1 MKYFFIVIAV
11 IMSAIFAFN
20 AQLDVAGFR
29 TGEVYPL
36 AAKQGATQ
44 TLVSDRDYD
53 QRSWVRARLEAACPT
68 TLLLGSST
76 IGTMSAAMI
85 GGSNVL
91 NAWLTGPTV
100 EDLEAVAQMLQ
111 VNDCRPARIIVGIDP
126 FFVNPKVTSNR
137 WRTVKDFQ
145 RGFVGAGA
153 TSGWLADTK
162 SGWLRFT
169 DRLAYQTTRD
179 GVRLLAKGASRAVG
193 PRLVRD
199 LTTFCAKTDHPQSV
213 RHIDGHFS
221 YCPGWLK
228 PVAEVEAI
236 AATYVQRDVHKTRS
250 WTRLSNARL
259 ARISG
264 VLGKLQ
270 DRGAHLVLVTPTVHP
285 LTYAALRADAHIA
298 ALLDQL
304 DAALSAL
311 ASRRGFAFVAVRDP
325 NTIGCTTGQF
335 FDSHHPA
342 PMCARL
348 LAAKISQAVV
358 PAPAP
363 ARGQ

>member
-11 IMSAIFAFN
+11 IMGAIFAFN

-29 TGEVYPL
+29 TGEIYPL
-36 AAKQGATQ
+36 AAKQGVTQ

-68 TLLLGSST
+68 TLILGSST
-76 IGTMSAAMI
+76 IGTVSAAMI

-100 EDLEAVAQMLQ
+100 EDLEAVAQMLK

-137 WRTVKDFQ
+137 WRTVKEFQ
-145 RGFVGAGA
+145 RGFVGEDA

-179 GVRLLAKGASRAVG
+179 GVRLLAKGASQAIG
-193 PRLVRD
+193 PRLAQD
-199 LTTFCAKTDHPQSV
+199 LTAFCAKTDHPQSV
-213 RHIDGHFS
+213 RHADGHFS

-228 PVAEVEAI
+228 PVPEVEEI
-236 AATYVQRDVHKTRS
+236 ARTYVQRDVHKTRS
-250 WTRLSNARL
+250 WTRVSEARL
-259 ARISG
+259 TRIAG
-264 VLGKLQ
+264 VLGQLQ

-285 LTYAALRADAHIA
+285 LTYAALRADAHVA

-304 DAALSAL
+304 DAALAAL
-311 ASRRGFAFVAVRDP
+311 ATRRGFGWLAVRDP
-325 NTIGCTTGQF
+325 KTIGCTTGQF

-342 PMCARL
+342 PVCARL
-348 LAAKISQAVV
+348 LAAKINRVV
-358 PAPAP
+358 APVQP
-363 ARGQ
+363 PTRL